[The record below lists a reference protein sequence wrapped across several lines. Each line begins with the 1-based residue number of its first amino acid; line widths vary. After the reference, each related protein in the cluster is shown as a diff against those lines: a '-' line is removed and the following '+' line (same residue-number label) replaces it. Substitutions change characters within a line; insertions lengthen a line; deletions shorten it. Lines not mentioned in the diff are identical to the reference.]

1 MLFDVLFDAILVLFY
16 VMEETSTDPGEV
28 SNSSETVEAISKYRK
43 NTIKEKRIMRNG

>member
-28 SNSSETVEAISKYRK
+28 SNSSETVEAISKYRRARL
-43 NTIKEKRIMRNG
+43 KRREL